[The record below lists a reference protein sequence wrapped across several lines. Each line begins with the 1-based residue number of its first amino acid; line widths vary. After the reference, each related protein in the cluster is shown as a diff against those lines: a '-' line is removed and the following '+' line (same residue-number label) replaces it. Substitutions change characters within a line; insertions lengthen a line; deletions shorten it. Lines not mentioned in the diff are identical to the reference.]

1 MSTHNSNGRANGADG
16 AGKEEEEETSSSI
29 VENTQID
36 MLDIIRV
43 PKYDRVW
50 QIGRLGEVSEPMAQR
65 RVVIF
70 LRFLMIAPMVYNSTA
85 LFIVLFVEMTS
96 GDCCC

>member
-16 AGKEEEEETSSSI
+16 VGKEEEEETSISI

-50 QIGRLGEVSEPMAQR
+50 QIGRLGEVSELWR
-65 RVVIF
+65 NDEF
-70 LRFLMIAPMVYNSTA
+70 
-85 LFIVLFVEMTS
+85 
-96 GDCCC
+96 